1 MVMALTVQDRAMRLV
16 RVLEEAGKT
25 VRKVIIRGRDIE
37 VELETGQAGDDFDVV
52 DYSK

>member
-37 VELETGQAGDDFDVV
+37 VELETRQVGDDFDLV